1 MLSRNYLIGK
11 SQYKVTDR
19 NATTKRRRFI
29 SGWLIMAMLTTGYS
43 VWLIY
48 RWQAQPGW
56 LDVLPSFFDEL
67 LDLIEMAIAMTL
79 ILVWAG
85 LLWRLYSR
93 TNRAPGRFLGKDQL
107 FKLSPKAFEHY
118 VADLFRQKGYQV
130 VVRGKSGDHGVDL
143 ELFGSGHKRAI
154 VQCKRYRDTVG
165 EVTVR
170 DLYGTLLHE
179 RASRAFLVTTAD
191 ISEAARLWASGKP
204 MTLIDGDTLV
214 DIAASLAAAHKE
226 GQVSQ

>member
-11 SQYKVTDR
+11 GQYKVTVRSSNTD
-19 NATTKRRRFI
+19 KRGSI
-29 SGWLIMAMLTTGYS
+29 SGWLIMVLLTAGY
-43 VWLIY
+43 VGWLIY
-48 RWQAQPGW
+48 RWQAHPGW
-56 LDVLPSFFDEL
+56 LGELPSFFNEL
-67 LDLIEMAIAMTL
+67 LDLIEMAVGMTL
-79 ILVWAG
+79 ILLWAG
-85 LLWRLYSR
+85 LSWRQLRRLNQVPRRNLSKNQLY
-93 TNRAPGRFLGKDQL
+93 
-107 FKLSPKAFEHY
+107 KLSPKAFEHY
-118 VADLFRQKGYQV
+118 VAELFRQKGYRV

-191 ISEAARLWASGKP
+191 ISDAARLWAEGKP
-204 MTLIDGDTLV
+204 ITLIDGDTLV
-214 DIAASLAAAHKE
+214 DIATSLATAYE
-226 GQVSQ
+226 GNQYIQ